1 MDLKGTGLVW
11 RYWFMCWKHERF
23 NPLEISLETPKIRSN
38 CETKIGDLVIG
49 LDNLY
54 LEKRNSR
61 RRRRR
66 RRGKRKGGWTKMM
79 EGG

>member
-1 MDLKGTGLVW
+1 MEILV
-11 RYWFMCWKHERF
+11 HV
-23 NPLEISLETPKIRSN
+23 LETREVQPFGNFLETPKIRSN
-38 CETKIGDLVIG
+38 CETKIGDLMIG

-54 LEKRNSR
+54 LEKRNR

-66 RRGKRKGGWTKMM
+66 RKRKGGWTKMM